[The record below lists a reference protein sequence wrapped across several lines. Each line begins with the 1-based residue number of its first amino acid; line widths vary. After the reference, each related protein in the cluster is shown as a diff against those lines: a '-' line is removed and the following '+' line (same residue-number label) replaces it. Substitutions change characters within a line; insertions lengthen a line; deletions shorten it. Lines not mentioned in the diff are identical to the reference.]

1 MQESIVAI
9 NKGNGK
15 FEIQLLPKVQFSSVN
30 AICPLDINND
40 GYIDLVL
47 GGNQYEFKPQFTRLD
62 SNFGSVLL
70 GSKRCFTWKNY

>member
-1 MQESIVAI
+1 
-9 NKGNGK
+9 
-15 FEIQLLPKVQFSSVN
+15 VN

-47 GGNQYEFKPQFTRLD
+47 GGNQWVLPQFTRLD

-70 GSKRCFTWKNY
+70 GNKKVFYLENYNESGFFLKEKLNI

>member
-47 GGNQYEFKPQFTRLD
+47 GGNQ
-62 SNFGSVLL
+62 
-70 GSKRCFTWKNY
+70 

>member
-15 FEIQLLPKVQFSSVN
+15 FEIQLLPKEVQFSSVN

-47 GGNQYEFKPQFTRLD
+47 GGNQ
-62 SNFGSVLL
+62 
-70 GSKRCFTWKNY
+70 